1 VYERGGGSYLILLM
15 AREGSLVFYPNPEH
29 PNLMEEPPG
38 PSGRWAFLISDEAS
52 SDEAA
57 AQQQWVA

>member
-1 VYERGGGSYLILLM
+1 LILLM

-29 PNLMEEPPG
+29 ANLMEEPPG
-38 PSGRWAFLISDEAS
+38 PIGRWAFLISDEAS